1 MKRLLPDDSW
11 KPSWWYSYPYDLME
25 IYGDTR
31 ENPGYVYAYRM
42 RRDSTISLIK
52 SIAKPGDHILDVAAS
67 QGNFTLTLAELG
79 YNVTWND
86 IREDLA
92 GYVELKRETGN
103 ITYRPGNAFD
113 LKFDRLFDVVLATEI
128 IEHVAHPD
136 EFLAKLATLVKPG
149 GYVVISTP
157 LGSYFKNDLPKFS
170 DVADPSVFESKQFG
184 PHSEDHIFLLHMD
197 EIATLAKK
205 AGLEVMGMKYN
216 TNFFTG
222 GYSKLRPMLKWMPK
236 TLILALERFT
246 QALPQSIGKRIHTN
260 FAVLLKKQ

>member
-1 MKRLLPDDSW
+1 MRRLFPDDSW
-11 KPSWWYSYPYDLME
+11 KPSWKYSYPYDLME
-25 IYGDTR
+25 IYGETT

-42 RRDSTISLIK
+42 RRDSTIGLIK
-52 SIAKPGDHILDVAAS
+52 SIAKKGDHVLDVAAS

-92 GYVELKRETGN
+92 EYVEMKRETGN

-157 LGSYFKNDLPKFS
+157 LGSYFKNHLPKFS
-170 DVADPSVFESKQFG
+170 DVEDASVFESKQFG
-184 PHSEDHIFLLHMD
+184 PHSEDHIFLLHVD
-197 EIATLAKK
+197 EMGVLAKK
-205 AGLEVMGMKYN
+205 ANLQLVDMKYN

-222 GYSKLRPMLKWMPK
+222 GYSKLRAMLRWMPRVMVM
-236 TLILALERFT
+236 AMEQFT
-246 QALPQSIGKRIHTN
+246 QLLPAAIGKRIHTN
-260 FAVLLKKQ
+260 FAVLLKKV